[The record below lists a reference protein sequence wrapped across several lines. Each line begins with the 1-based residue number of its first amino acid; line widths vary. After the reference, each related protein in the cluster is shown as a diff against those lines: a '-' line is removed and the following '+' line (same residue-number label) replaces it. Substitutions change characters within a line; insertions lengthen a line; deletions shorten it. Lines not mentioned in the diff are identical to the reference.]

1 MWPRMSLAC
10 LLLACVTPLRA
21 ADAPRYAL
29 RYDAQARSMQVAL
42 CIDHAMPMARFVSS
56 GEAADAMEAPTR
68 EHAALERDD
77 DAWIARDWHAGEC
90 LRYRVALGRLADAN
104 SRHGRARGGDVVTDP
119 SAWLLRLA
127 GGEAAEARVELPPGY
142 AISAPWQPLPAD
154 GHTMRFR
161 VAATP
166 PDWMARVAV
175 GTFAPPRTLA
185 LGNARLHVA
194 ILDGADDAQRTR
206 LFDWLQRVGRAAL
219 SAYGRLPQ
227 ADVQVLVI
235 PVGAQREAVV
245 FGQSTRGQGQ
255 GLTLFV
261 DPAQAAAA
269 FERDWVAVHELSHL
283 LHPYLGDRGAWL
295 AEGLATYYQNVLRAR
310 AGLLTPAQA
319 WSQLDDGFRRGRAQT
334 DGAAS
339 LDEAA
344 MRMGEQHAFQRVYW
358 SGTAFWLEADVAL
371 RRASANRLGIDE
383 ALSRFAACCLPGERR
398 WAPQAF
404 VARLDALTGSDVFT
418 TTFERYHARRD
429 FPDLASIYAGLGLL
443 RNGEAVRLDDAAPEA
458 DIRRA
463 IMREAGRS
471 GAGRV
476 SRAASAQH

>member
-1 MWPRMSLAC
+1 MSLAC
-10 LLLACVTPLRA
+10 LLLACAMPLHA

-42 CIDHAMPMARFVSS
+42 CIDHAMPAARFVSS
-56 GEAADAMEAPTR
+56 GEAAAAMDAPAR
-68 EHAALERDD
+68 EHAAIERDGD
-77 DAWIARDWHAGEC
+77 TWIARDWRVGEC
-90 LRYRVALGRLADAN
+90 LRYSVALGRLADAN
-104 SRHGRARGGDVVTDP
+104 SRHGLPRGGDVVTDP

-127 GGEAAEARVELPPGY
+127 GGDAAEARVELPPGY

-154 GHTMRFR
+154 GRSLRFR

-166 PDWMARVAV
+166 PDWMARVAI
-175 GTFAPPRTLA
+175 GTFAPPRTLI

-194 ILDGADDAQRTR
+194 ILAGADDAQRTR
-206 LFDWLQRVGRAAL
+206 LLDWLQRVGRAAL

-235 PVGAQREAVV
+235 AVGTQREAVV

-255 GLTLFV
+255 ALTLFV
-261 DPAQAAAA
+261 DPAQPATA

-295 AEGLATYYQNVLRAR
+295 AEGLATYDQNVLRAR

-319 WSQLDDGFRRGRAQT
+319 WAQLDDGFRRGRAET
-334 DGAAS
+334 DGTSS

-344 MRMGEQHAFQRVYW
+344 MRMGERHAFQRVYW

-383 ALSRFAACCLPGERR
+383 ALRRFAACCLPGERR
-398 WAPQAF
+398 WEPQAF

-429 FPDLASIYAGLGLL
+429 FPDLAPIYAALGLVRDGDAL
-443 RNGEAVRLDDAAPEA
+443 RLDDAAPA
-458 DIRRA
+458 ANIRRA
-463 IMREAGRS
+463 IMREAGKSDARR
-471 GAGRV
+471 APQ
-476 SRAASAQH
+476 AASTRD